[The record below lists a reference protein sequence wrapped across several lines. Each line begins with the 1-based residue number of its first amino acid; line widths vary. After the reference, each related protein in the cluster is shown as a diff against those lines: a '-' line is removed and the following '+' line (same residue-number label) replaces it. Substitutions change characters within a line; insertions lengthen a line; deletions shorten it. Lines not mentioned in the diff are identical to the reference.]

1 MIYRTLKF
9 EVLYDVGTAGAPDWK
24 REAVAEMLCTP
35 EFGVT
40 SVKTVTD
47 VELAL
52 DPLKVSLLQ
61 STGTFDKI
69 GREIF
74 HADILADEK
83 AGEIYQ
89 VIFAEGC
96 FYLSRN
102 EAIYPL
108 ENERVMKLK
117 VIGDSIRNEKLL
129 MPEKPVDQLME
140 ESKGRK
146 ILPPIVSLKKK

>member
-1 MIYRTLKF
+1 MIYRTIKF
-9 EVLYDVGTAGAPDWK
+9 EVLYDVGTAGAPEWK
-24 REAVAEMLCTP
+24 REAVAEMLCVP
-35 EFGVT
+35 QFGVT

-47 VELAL
+47 VEVAL

-61 STGTFDKI
+61 STGAFDKI

-74 HADILADEK
+74 HADILADEI

-89 VIFAEGC
+89 VIFAEGS
-96 FYLSRN
+96 FYLSKG

-117 VIGDSIRNEKLL
+117 VVGDAIRDEKLL
-129 MPEKPVDQLME
+129 VPDKPIDEIME

-146 ILPPIVSLKKK
+146 ILPPLVNLKKK